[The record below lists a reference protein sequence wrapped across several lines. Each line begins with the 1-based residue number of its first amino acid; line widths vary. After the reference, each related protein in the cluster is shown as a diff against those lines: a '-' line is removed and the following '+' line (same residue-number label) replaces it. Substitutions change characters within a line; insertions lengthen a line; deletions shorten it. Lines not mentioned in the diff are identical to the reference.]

1 MDCHNTKKNKKLELL
16 ILATLKDYE
25 LYKDAVIVNLPK
37 KVLLDEEARE
47 RLQPEKLRKSERLK
61 NRNEFWNTV

>member
-1 MDCHNTKKNKKLELL
+1 MDFHNKNKKLELL

-37 KVLLDEEARE
+37 KVLLDEEARQ

-61 NRNEFWNTV
+61 NRNEFWNIV